1 VVIQLS
7 RLPDGSRKV
16 MAISEVVG
24 MEGDVITMQDLFV
37 YQREGVGPD
46 GKVLGRFRPTG
57 VRPGFADKL
66 AVRGIDLRQLLFF
79 DEEQRPRDEEKATW

>member
-1 VVIQLS
+1 
-7 RLPDGSRKV
+7 

-37 YQREGVGPD
+37 YQREGIGAD
-46 GKVLGRFRPTG
+46 GKVLGHFRPTG

-66 AVRGIDLRQLLFF
+66 AVRGIDLSKLLFF
-79 DEEQRPRDEEKATW
+79 DDKQRQREEEMAKW